1 MKGRRPDSHN
11 DIWRTFMKRF
21 VSFAVALAALGLTVS
36 ACGGGGNAT
45 ATTVG
50 RLTGA
55 ARVRESATFLKL
67 EAPYNAAVKKFDARK
82 AAPKTTARLQAFL
95 GPLVAASDT
104 FATGIQGADF
114 TGPASTPAQAVAI
127 AVESL
132 VADSES
138 ATVSNWTSEK
148 AMLAQDEATV
158 NRESNILRATLGLP
172 ALTS

>member
-36 ACGGGGNAT
+36 ACGGGGDAHRRPS
-45 ATTVG
+45 AGSPG
-50 RLTGA
+50 RPGCGS
-55 ARVRESATFLKL
+55 RRRFCKL